1 MMSSIKKVEVAEK
14 SNKCHN
20 CKEIKENGLPFCNHC
35 LDSLPTDILHDLR
48 STEELTKV
56 AAFADATLFL
66 MNDWR

>member
-1 MMSSIKKVEVAEK
+1 MLPIKKFEIASK

-20 CKEIKENGLPFCNHC
+20 CKEIKENGCPFCNRC
-35 LDSLPTDILHDLR
+35 LDYLPTDVQYYLK